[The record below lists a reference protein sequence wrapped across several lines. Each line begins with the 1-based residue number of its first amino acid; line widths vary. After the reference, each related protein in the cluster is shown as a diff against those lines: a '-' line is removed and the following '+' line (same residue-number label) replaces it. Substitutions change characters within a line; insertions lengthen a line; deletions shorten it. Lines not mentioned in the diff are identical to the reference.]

1 LSIRGGFLLKLVASG
16 ALIIS
21 LVAPSAL
28 ATLFYFAPASWLI
41 TNLCGAL
48 AFTYACVQSP
58 PTWKSL
64 SLFTSASALT
74 FIINALLAVSF
85 FTQGT
90 GFNDQF
96 FEHLNIG
103 SIQIALIEYRS
114 EMALLVAACL
124 ISAATPKILSTDT
137 PRQTAKS
144 PRLVALALSTLV
156 IGYPTLNLVTADLS
170 STNLQG
176 YESLPQPSPSSEKA
190 SSVRDAMGDEFAR
203 ADETIAKAT
212 TLSPSTSDQLTAP
225 GLPTTKNIILVYA
238 EQLEQLY
245 FDLDAFPENPMPKLS
260 ALYAQSL
267 RYQNVVQVAGTSWT
281 TAGIIAS
288 QCGFGVRGGI
298 HFGNNSRLASVN
310 RPYPDAQCL
319 GDLLKTN
326 GYETVFIG
334 GAPLAFGGKGRFLSA
349 HGFDRVYGWDELQQK
364 LENPQRRSVWGLHDD
379 DLFSMALQE
388 IQELEARGSPYFLSL
403 LTLTTHHP
411 KGVLSPACT
420 SVSEG
425 QDPMLAALQCT
436 DLLLS
441 QFLRDIRAQTS
452 PENTV
457 IAVFSDHLA
466 LRNTLTERLRQNE
479 ANRRLLF
486 FVMSEDSADYEM
498 EMSHFDVG
506 PTLLDSAG
514 FPPGSK
520 IGFGSSHYKAA
531 DSASTISGPNL
542 WAQPRLFNANVFKD
556 GIRVD
561 LLRSS
566 LLIGETAFSIT
577 SDNGEFDAG
586 FFMLVV
592 EESGELFDIIHTY
605 DPTEI
610 SKSLDGKA
618 AVVIGRPS
626 PDAQAQLY
634 VGRLSETS
642 VFKGRTFVIQDTLAL
657 SGEQIS
663 DLISRSDFPGSAPN
677 VQSARTSFIA
687 HAGGALQKNTYTN
700 SLEALESNKAH
711 FDLFEMDLIFTSDN
725 ELVCLHDWDVNF
737 ERLFNRE
744 VTAPLKLEEFRALLA
759 GLEITPCDLSSLM
772 GWLSKNL
779 SKYIVTDIKERNI
792 EALEQIAKRHPELM
806 DQIVPQVYQWG
817 EYSQVAEL
825 GYDKIIFTLYALGN
839 LSIPRL
845 LQDISENEYF
855 AVTFPKSIADDLGQL
870 LASRGVRT
878 YVHTVNKM
886 QEAKALKEK
895 GVWGVYT
902 DFLHD

>member
-1 LSIRGGFLLKLVASG
+1 LVRLIASA

-28 ATLFYFAPASWLI
+28 ATLFYFAPTSWLI

-48 AFTYACVQSP
+48 AFTYTCMQSP

-64 SLFTSASALT
+64 SLFTLASALI
-74 FIINALLAVSF
+74 FITNALLAVSF

-103 SIQIALIEYRS
+103 SIQIALIEYRT
-114 EMALLVAACL
+114 EMALLITACL
-124 ISAATPKILSTDT
+124 VSAGAPKILNAGTRRHT
-137 PRQTAKS
+137 TRS
-144 PRLVALALSTLV
+144 PKLVTLALSALV
-156 IGYPTLNLVTADLS
+156 ISYPILNLANARLS
-170 STNLQG
+170 STQLQG
-176 YESLPQPSPSSEKA
+176 YESLPQPSPSPETA
-190 SSVRDAMGDEFAR
+190 SPIRDEMGDKFAS

-212 TLSPSTSDQLTAP
+212 TLSPSASDQLAAP
-225 GLPTTKNIILVYA
+225 ELPITKNIILVYA

-245 FDLDAFPENPMPKLS
+245 FDLDAFPENPLPKLS
-260 ALYAQSL
+260 ELYAQSL
-267 RYQNVVQVAGTSWT
+267 RYRNVVQVAGTSWT

-298 HFGNNSRLASVN
+298 HFGNNSRLASVT
-310 RPYPDAQCL
+310 RPYPDAVCL

-326 GYETVFIG
+326 SYETVFFG

-349 HGFDRVYGWDELQQK
+349 HGFDRVYGWDELQRK
-364 LENPQRRSVWGLHDD
+364 LENPQRRSAWGLHDD

-388 IQELEARGSPYFLSL
+388 IQELEAGGSPYFLSL

-420 SVSEG
+420 AGSEG
-425 QDPMLAALQCT
+425 QAPMLAALQCT

-441 QFLRDIRAQTS
+441 QFLRDVRAQTS

-466 LRNTLTERLRQNE
+466 LRNTLTDRLRQNE

-486 FVMSEDSADYEM
+486 FVMSEDAGDYGI

-506 PTLLDSAG
+506 PTLLDAAG

-520 IGFGSSHYKAA
+520 IGFGSSHYNTRDNAPA
-531 DSASTISGPNL
+531 ITDPGNGP
-542 WAQPRLFNANVFKD
+542 QPKLFNANVFKD

-634 VGRLSETS
+634 VGRLSATS
-642 VFKGRTFVIQDTLAL
+642 VFKGRTFVIQDALAF
-657 SGEQIS
+657 SGEQLL
-663 DLISRSDFPGSAPN
+663 DLISRSDFPASAPDI
-677 VQSARTSFIA
+677 QAARTSFIA

-737 ERLFNRE
+737 ERLFSRE
-744 VTAPLKLEEFRALLA
+744 VTSPLRLEEFRALVA

-772 GWLSKNL
+772 DWLSKNP
-779 SKYIVTDIKERNI
+779 SKYIVTDIKERNL
-792 EALEQIAKRHPELM
+792 EALEQIAKKYPELM

-825 GYDKIIFTLYALGN
+825 GYDKIIFTLYALRN

-845 LQDISENEYF
+845 LQNVSQNEYF
-855 AVTFPKSIADDLGQL
+855 AVTFPKSIADDLGEV

-886 QEAKALKEK
+886 QEANALKEK

-902 DFLHD
+902 DFLRD

>member
-1 LSIRGGFLLKLVASG
+1 MFKLVASG
-16 ALIIS
+16 ALVIS

-41 TNLCGAL
+41 TNLFGAL
-48 AFTYACVQSP
+48 AFTYACLLSP
-58 PTWKSL
+58 PAKKSL
-64 SLFTSASALT
+64 SLFTVASALI
-74 FIINALLAVSF
+74 FITNALLAVSF

-103 SIQIALIEYRS
+103 SIQIALVEYRT
-114 EMALLVAACL
+114 EMALLIAACL
-124 ISAATPKILSTDT
+124 ISASAPKILSTDT
-137 PRQTAKS
+137 PRQTARSHK
-144 PRLVALALSTLV
+144 LVAWALSTLV
-156 IGYPTLNLVTADLS
+156 ISYPILNLGTARLS
-170 STNLQG
+170 STQIQG
-176 YESLPQPSPSSEKA
+176 YESLSQPSPSSEKA
-190 SSVRDAMGDEFAR
+190 SPTRDAMGDKFAG
-203 ADETIAKAT
+203 ADEPFAEAT
-212 TLSPSTSDQLTAP
+212 TLSPSASDQLAAP
-225 GLPTTKNIILVYA
+225 ELPSTKNIILVYA

-245 FDLDAFPENPMPKLS
+245 FDLDAFPENPLPKLS
-260 ALYAQSL
+260 ELYAQSL
-267 RYQNVVQVAGTSWT
+267 RYRNVVQVAGTSWT

-288 QCGFGVRGGI
+288 QCGFGIRGGI

-310 RPYPDAQCL
+310 RPYPDAECL

-379 DLFSMALQE
+379 DLFAMALQE
-388 IQELEARGSPYFLSL
+388 IGELEAGGSPYFLSL

-420 SVSEG
+420 TVSEG

-452 PENTV
+452 LENTV

-466 LRNTLTERLRQNE
+466 LRNTLTDRLRQNE

-506 PTLLDSAG
+506 PTLLDAAG

-520 IGFGSSHYKAA
+520 IGFGNSRYNASGNT
-531 DSASTISGPNL
+531 SAITAPGDGS
-542 WAQPRLFNANVFKD
+542 QPALFNANIFKD
-556 GIRVD
+556 GLRVD

-566 LLIGETAFSIT
+566 LLIGETAFSIS

-626 PDAQAQLY
+626 PDAQAQFY
-634 VGRLSETS
+634 VGRLSATS
-642 VFKGRTFVIQDTLAL
+642 VFKGRTFVIQDALAF
-657 SGEQIS
+657 SGEQLL
-663 DLISRSDFPGSAPN
+663 DLISRSDFPASAPDIR
-677 VQSARTSFIA
+677 SARTSFIA

-700 SLEALESNKAH
+700 SLEALESNKAY

-725 ELVCLHDWDVNF
+725 ELVCLHDWNVNF
-737 ERLFNRE
+737 ERLFSRE
-744 VTAPLKLEEFRALLA
+744 VTSPLNLEEFRALVA

-772 GWLSKNL
+772 DWLLKNP
-779 SKYIVTDIKERNI
+779 SKYIVTDIKERNL
-792 EALEQIAKRHPELM
+792 EALEQIAKKYPELM

-825 GYDKIIFTLYALGN
+825 GFEKIIFTLYALRN
-839 LSIPRL
+839 FSVLRL
-845 LQDISENEYF
+845 LQDVSENDYF
-855 AVTFPKSIADDLGQL
+855 AVAFPRSMANHLGEL

-878 YVHTVNKM
+878 YVHTVNKIE
-886 QEAKALKEK
+886 EATALKEI

-902 DFLHD
+902 DFLRD

>member
-1 LSIRGGFLLKLVASG
+1 MVKLVASG
-16 ALIIS
+16 ALVIS

-28 ATLFYFAPASWLI
+28 ATSFYFAPAYWLI

-64 SLFTSASALT
+64 SLFTLASALI
-74 FIINALLAVSF
+74 FITNALLAVSF

-90 GFNDQF
+90 GFNEQF
-96 FEHLNIG
+96 FEHLTVG
-103 SIQIALIEYRS
+103 SIQIAFIEYRT
-114 EMALLVAACL
+114 EMALLIAACF
-124 ISAATPKILSTDT
+124 ISAGAPKILSTDT
-137 PRQTAKS
+137 PRQTTRSHK
-144 PRLVALALSTLV
+144 LTALALSTLV
-156 IGYPTLNLVTADLS
+156 ISYPLLNLATARLS
-170 STNLQG
+170 STQLQG
-176 YESLPQPSPSSEKA
+176 YESLPLASPSSEPA
-190 SSVRDAMGDEFAR
+190 SPMRDAIRDEFAS

-212 TLSPSTSDQLTAP
+212 TLSPSTSDQLVAP
-225 GLPTTKNIILVYA
+225 ELPTTKNIILVYA
-238 EQLEQLY
+238 EQMEQLY
-245 FDLDAFPENPMPKLS
+245 FDLDAFPENPLPKLS
-260 ALYAQSL
+260 ELYAQSV
-267 RYQNVVQVAGTSWT
+267 RYRNVVQVAGTSWT

-310 RPYPDAQCL
+310 RPYPEAQCL
-319 GDLLKTN
+319 GDLLKKN
-326 GYETVFIG
+326 GYQTAFFG
-334 GAPLAFGGKGRFLSA
+334 GAPLAFGGKGQFLSA
-349 HGFDRVYGWDELQQK
+349 HGFDRVYGWEELQQR
-364 LENPQRRSVWGLHDD
+364 LENPARRSAWGLHDD

-388 IQELEARGSPYFLSL
+388 IQELEAGGSPYFLSL

-420 SVSEG
+420 SLSEG

-441 QFLRDIRAQTS
+441 QFLRNVRAQTS

-466 LRNTLTERLRQNE
+466 LRNTLTDRLRQNE

-486 FVMSEDSADYEM
+486 FVMSKDSADYEI

-506 PTLLDSAG
+506 PTLLDAAG

-520 IGFGSSHYKAA
+520 IGFGSSHYEAA
-531 DSASTISGPNL
+531 DSASTISEPNL
-542 WAQPRLFNANVFKD
+542 WSQPKLFNANVFED
-556 GIRVD
+556 GLRLD

-577 SDNGEFDAG
+577 SDNGEFEAG
-586 FFMLVV
+586 FFMLLV

-626 PDAQAQLY
+626 SGAQAQLY
-634 VGRLSETS
+634 VGRLSATS
-642 VFKGRTFVIQDTLAL
+642 VFKGRTFVSQDALAF
-657 SGEQIS
+657 SGEQLS
-663 DLISRSDFPGSAPN
+663 DLISRSDFPASAPN
-677 VQSARTSFIA
+677 IQPARTSFIA
-687 HAGGALQKNTYTN
+687 HAGGALRKSTYTN

-737 ERLFNRE
+737 ERLFNSK
-744 VTAPLKLEEFRALLA
+744 VTSPLKLEEFRALVA

-772 GWLSKNL
+772 DWLTKNP
-779 SKYIVTDIKERNI
+779 SKYIVTDIKERNL
-792 EALEQIAKRHPELM
+792 EALQQIAKKYPELM

-817 EYSQVAEL
+817 EYSPVAEL
-825 GYDKIIFTLYALGN
+825 GYDKIIFTLYALRN

-855 AVTFPKSIADDLGQL
+855 AVTFPKSIADELGAL

-886 QEAKALKEK
+886 QEANALREK

-902 DFLHD
+902 DFLRD